1 MFNYDL
7 AHQRQEALRRE
18 AAYDRMVD
26 GLAPQRSRNL
36 FAQVQHELVRVR
48 TFVAD
53 LSKSKPVRRR
63 VGSWISQQ

>member
-26 GLAPQRSRNL
+26 DLPPQSRRNV
-36 FAQVQHELVRVR
+36 FALVQHKLLHLRN
-48 TFVAD
+48 FVID
-53 LSKSKPVRRR
+53 LGKTKPVRRR
-63 VGSWISQQ
+63 VGSWIYPQ